1 MSELTVT
8 VVRLG
13 LLALLWVFVFSVVG
27 VLRGDLFGTRVSTRR
42 PPAPPRAAPIPAA
55 AADVAA
61 PPKPKGRAS
70 RKVPRE
76 IVVTE
81 GPLRGTTIALGQQSI
96 LIGRNPEST
105 LVLSD
110 DYASGR
116 HARIFPQDG
125 DWYIEDL
132 ESTNGTFVGQQRVTS
147 DPMKLDLGSTVR
159 VGTTVLELRR

>member
-13 LLALLWVFVFSVVG
+13 LLALLWIFVFSVVG

-42 PPAPPRAAPIPAA
+42 PPAPPRAAPRTAPPAA
-55 AADVAA
+55 A
-61 PPKPKGRAS
+61 PRPKGRAS

-76 IVVTE
+76 VVVTE
-81 GPLRGTTIALGQQSI
+81 GPLRGTTITLGQQSI

-125 DWYIEDL
+125 DWYVEDL
-132 ESTNGTFVGQQRVTS
+132 DSTNGTFVGQQRVTS
-147 DPMKLDLGSTVR
+147 DPVKLPVGSTMR
-159 VGTTVLELRR
+159 IGTTVLELRR

>member
-8 VVRLG
+8 VVRLA
-13 LLALLWVFVFSVVG
+13 LLALLWIFVFSVVG

-42 PPAPPRAAPIPAA
+42 PPAPPRPAT
-55 AADVAA
+55 
-61 PPKPKGRAS
+61 PPPSASATKPRGRAS

-76 IVVTE
+76 VVVTE
-81 GPLRGTTIALGQQSI
+81 GPLRGTTISLGQQSI
-96 LIGRNPEST
+96 LIGRSPEST

-125 DWYIEDL
+125 DWYVEDL
-132 ESTNGTFVGQQRVTS
+132 NSTNGTFVGQQRVAS
-147 DPMKLDLGSTVR
+147 GPVKLTVGSTMR
-159 VGTTVLELRR
+159 IGTTVLELRR

>member
-8 VVRLG
+8 VVRLA
-13 LLALLWVFVFSVVG
+13 LLALLWIFVFSVVG

-42 PPAPPRAAPIPAA
+42 PPAPPRAAPP
-55 AADVAA
+55 VA
-61 PPKPKGRAS
+61 PSGEPRPKGRAA

-76 IVVTE
+76 VVVTE
-81 GPLRGTTIALGQQSI
+81 GPLRGTTITLGQHSI
-96 LIGRNPEST
+96 LIGRSPEST

-125 DWYIEDL
+125 AWYVEDL
-132 ESTNGTFVGQQRVTS
+132 ESTNGTFVGQQRVA
-147 DPMKLDLGSTVR
+147 GSPGKHTVGSAQR
-159 VGTTVLELRR
+159 IGTTVLELRR

>member
-13 LLALLWVFVFSVVG
+13 LLALLWIFVFSVVG

-42 PPAPPRAAPIPAA
+42 PPAPPRAVPVAA
-55 AADVAA
+55 APAVAPA
-61 PPKPKGRAS
+61 PKPKGRAA

-116 HARIFPQDG
+116 HARIFPENG
-125 DWYIEDL
+125 DWYVEDL
-132 ESTNGTFVGQQRVTS
+132 NSTNGTFVGQQRVAG
-147 DPMKLDLGSTVR
+147 DPVKLGVGSTMR
-159 VGTTVLELRR
+159 IGTTVLELRR

>member
-13 LLALLWVFVFSVVG
+13 LLALLWIFVFSVVG

-42 PPAPPRAAPIPAA
+42 PPAPPRTAPRAEPPAPAA
-55 AADVAA
+55 T
-61 PPKPKGRAS
+61 PKPRGRAA
-70 RKVPRE
+70 RKIPRE
-76 IVVTE
+76 VVVTE
-81 GPLRGTTIALGQQSI
+81 GPLRGTTITLGQQSI

-125 DWYIEDL
+125 DWYVEDL
-132 ESTNGTFVGQQRVTS
+132 NSTNGTFVGQQRVAS
-147 DPMKLDLGSTVR
+147 DPVKLPVGATMR
-159 VGTTVLELRR
+159 IGTTVLELRR

>member
-13 LLALLWVFVFSVVG
+13 LLALLWIFVFSVVG

-42 PPAPPRAAPIPAA
+42 PPAPPRAVPVAA
-55 AADVAA
+55 APAVAPA
-61 PPKPKGRAS
+61 PKPKGRAA

-76 IVVTE
+76 FVVTE

-116 HARIFPQDG
+116 HARIFPENG
-125 DWYIEDL
+125 DWYVEDL
-132 ESTNGTFVGQQRVTS
+132 NSTNGTFVGQQRVS
-147 DPMKLDLGSTVR
+147 GDPVKLGVGSTMR
-159 VGTTVLELRR
+159 IGTTVLELRR